1 MVCQEGMDVFSV
13 SVTHSWTHRSC
24 LFAAFSL
31 HFGVWLVGCREEM
44 VHNSFPSLL
53 SARTAR
59 NSGRLHLQPVILQKW
74 PKLLLIV
81 VAGLNSCP
89 QCVYKWRDKQFVL
102 KIMTN
107 HLYLVYKRTVC
118 SLNTCT
124 RNCVCEGKTKSL
136 HEQCPA
142 WSCPLWDAG
151 PGLPALV
158 KAKKNPRFSFLPRNG
173 DLGASPDQVRNVN
186 M

>member
-1 MVCQEGMDVFSV
+1 MALSDLREGRVWEKEEFAFVRLLGVLANPPDLQIQVQVNKLMASLVPHKKCSVRQAWMCFLPLSHTHGHKGAASLQHFLCILVCDLWVVEKKWYIIIF
-13 SVTHSWTHRSC
+13 
-24 LFAAFSL
+24 
-31 HFGVWLVGCREEM
+31 
-44 VHNSFPSLL
+44 LL
-53 SARTAR
+53 SFLPGQQETLGG
-59 NSGRLHLQPVILQKW
+59 SICSQYILQKW

-124 RNCVCEGKTKSL
+124 RNCLCEGK
-136 HEQCPA
+136 
-142 WSCPLWDAG
+142 
-151 PGLPALV
+151 
-158 KAKKNPRFSFLPRNG
+158 
-173 DLGASPDQVRNVN
+173 
-186 M
+186 